1 MMRGA
6 GQPALSFFGYNIMA
20 KEKTEKSCYESH
32 YGGGWITAGQRLAE
46 LACERKAESQ
56 DETLIPLFWQQGV
69 WNTLFRQQ
77 INHAN
82 KLLKEYDIAAI
93 MAALRR
99 PDAKRVYSLGAPFF
113 KPMVQQEQQKLEL
126 QRKRIENAPTP
137 QAANIKELPR
147 PVTRI
152 GRSLKDRLNDL

>member
-1 MMRGA
+1 
-6 GQPALSFFGYNIMA
+6 MA
-20 KEKTEKSCYESH
+20 KDKTEKSCYESN

-46 LACERKAESQ
+46 MACERKAASQ
-56 DETLIPLFWQQGV
+56 EETLVPMFWQQGV

-82 KLLKEYDIAAI
+82 KLLKEHDIAAI

-99 PDAKRVYSLGAPFF
+99 SDARRVYSLGAPFF

-126 QRKRIENAPTP
+126 QRKRIDNAPLP
-137 QAANIKELPR
+137 QPSNTKALPR
-147 PVTRI
+147 PVTRV
-152 GRSLKDRLNDL
+152 GRSLKDRLKDL